1 MALGRARRDLVAKV
15 KPCRAYVCACV
26 CACVGVILHRK
37 SGTVSLSN
45 PSLGGVGGSNS
56 LVVSTA
62 ISRLIIITIIT
73 YIYVSEMEFGTN
85 TSGRTT
91 SNPLGKL
98 V

>member
-1 MALGRARRDLVAKV
+1 M
-15 KPCRAYVCACV
+15 CVCACA
-26 CACVGVILHRK
+26 CACVGVILHR
-37 SGTVSLSN
+37 SRELSLSN

-56 LVVSTA
+56 LAVSTA
-62 ISRLIIITIIT
+62 ISRLIIITIIS
-73 YIYVSEMEFGTN
+73 YIYVSEIEFGTN

>member
-1 MALGRARRDLVAKV
+1 MCVCV
-15 KPCRAYVCACV
+15 CVRAYVCRSNTASK
-26 CACVGVILHRK
+26 VGEL
-37 SGTVSLSN
+37 SLSN

-62 ISRLIIITIIT
+62 ISRLIIVTIIT
-73 YIYVSEMEFGTN
+73 YIYVSEIEFGTN
-85 TSGRTT
+85 TPGRTT